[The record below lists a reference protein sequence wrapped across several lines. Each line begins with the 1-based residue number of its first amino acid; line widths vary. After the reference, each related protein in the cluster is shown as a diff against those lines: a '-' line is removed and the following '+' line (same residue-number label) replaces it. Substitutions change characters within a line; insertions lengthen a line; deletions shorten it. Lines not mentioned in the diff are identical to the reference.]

1 MKKLKLR
8 RKQAEPAST
17 RITNDTVAEHR
28 EKILAGGRRYKYP
41 LQYAKHKL
49 VINATIVAFTALLV
63 LIGLGWWQLYVV
75 QNSSTFFYRI
85 TQTMPLPVATV
96 DGAQAKYSDY
106 LLYYR
111 PSEYYLNKYDE
122 IKANSEDGRLQLD
135 YKKRDALDRAIAD
148 AYARTIAKQHN
159 LSVDRDEVTEAI
171 TSLRESDDSTLTLD
185 AVNASAQRVFGM
197 TEQDTRSQYRNSLL
211 RSKAAFAIDDKAK
224 QTVDKVQAALAGNK
238 QNLSDVADQI
248 SKDEG
253 SNIEYGM
260 SGLVNRS
267 TIFSGLKVSD
277 IASLESGKIH
287 GPLKT
292 ATDDGYYFVEVVEKS
307 DTQVSF
313 AFLRVPLTEFKSRI
327 AKFKEE
333 GKITEYITI
342 SIDQPQSEEE
352 EGN

>member
-8 RKQAEPAST
+8 RKQAEPTST

-49 VINATIVAFTALLV
+49 VINAVIVAFSALVV
-63 LIGLGWWQLYVV
+63 LLALGWWQLYVV

-85 TQTMPLPVATV
+85 TQAVPLPIASV
-96 DGAQAKYSDY
+96 DGASAKYSDY

-122 IKANSEDGRLQLD
+122 IKSNSEDGRLQLD

-148 AYARTIAKQHN
+148 AYARTVAKQHN
-159 LSVDRDEVTEAI
+159 LSVTRDEVTEAI
-171 TSLRESDDSTLTLD
+171 TSLRESDDSTLTID

-211 RSKAAFAIDDKAK
+211 RSRAAFAIDDRAR
-224 QTVDKVQAALAGNK
+224 QTVKRVQAALK
-238 QNLSDVADQI
+238 SSKDLSKVADQI
-248 SKDEG
+248 NKAEEASV
-253 SNIEYGM
+253 EYGM
-260 SGLVNRS
+260 SGLVNQS
-267 TIFSGLKVSD
+267 TIFSGLNVGD
-277 IASLESGKIH
+277 IADLEDDKIH

-292 ATDDGYYFVEVVEKS
+292 ATDDGYYFVEVVERN
-307 DTQVSF
+307 DTQISF

-327 AKFKEE
+327 AKFKED

-342 SIDQPQSEEE
+342 SIDQPEPGKED
-352 EGN
+352 N